1 MNFKNNFRRQIFLVV
16 LGVVLF
22 WGLFNY
28 KLVLGSLSWCIDMLK
43 PFIIGAVIAFILN
56 VPMSGI
62 EKRFYR
68 EPKNEKYKKIARKL
82 KRPVSILL
90 TFLITL
96 GVITLV
102 CWLVIPALA
111 KTIGQL
117 AEDLPVAIKNL
128 GETLKNNKFISEQF
142 AKFDFDTKAVVDKIT
157 HWLNGGENVLGAIS
171 STAGVLKG
179 IFSSVVNFVLG
190 MFFAVYILLQ
200 KEKLEKQC
208 KKMFTAFLPAKV
220 VAGIGKIGHRSV
232 KCFGDFLTGQT
243 IEAIILGSLCG
254 IGMTIFHFP
263 NAMII
268 AVLVACTALIPIVG
282 AFLGFAVG
290 FLLICA
296 GSFKQAVWYIIFM
309 IILQQIEGNLIY
321 PKVVGG
327 SVGLPSLWTL
337 FAITVGGNM
346 FGILGMFLAV
356 PVFSVI
362 YATLSEVVN
371 YRNQE
376 KQVQTNTE
384 KVEPAEEKE
393 KVQKNVQ

>member
-1 MNFKNNFRRQIFLVV
+1 MNLKNKFSKQIFLVV

-28 KLVLGSLSWCIDMLK
+28 KLVLGAVGWCIDMLK
-43 PFIIGAVIAFILN
+43 PFILGAVIAFILN

-62 EKRFYR
+62 EKRFYK
-68 EPKNEKYKKIARKL
+68 EPKKEKSRKIAEKL

-90 TFLITL
+90 TFIIAL
-96 GVITLV
+96 GIITLV

-117 AEDLPVAIKNL
+117 AEDLPVAVKNL
-128 GETLKNNKFISEQF
+128 GESLKNNKFLTEQF
-142 AKFDFDTKAVVDKIT
+142 AKFDFDTKAIIDKIT
-157 HWLNGGENVLGAIS
+157 KWLDGGENVLDAIS
-171 STAGVLKG
+171 STAGVVKG

-190 MFFAVYILLQ
+190 ICFAVYMLAQ
-200 KEKLEKQC
+200 KEKLKAQC
-208 KKMFTAFLPAKV
+208 KKLLNAFLPEKV
-220 VAGIGKIGHRSV
+220 VAGIGKICHRSV

-243 IEAIILGSLCG
+243 LEAIILGTLCG
-254 IGMTIFHFP
+254 LGMTIFRFP

-268 AVLVACTALIPIVG
+268 SVLVACTALIPIVG

-296 GSFKQAVWYIIFM
+296 VSFRQAVMYIIFM

-321 PKVVGG
+321 PKVVGN
-327 SVGLPSLWTL
+327 SVGLPALWTL

-346 FGILGMFLAV
+346 FGIVGMFLAV
-356 PVFSVI
+356 PAFSVI
-362 YATLSEVVN
+362 YATLSEVVT
-371 YRNQE
+371 YRNSLKKTVKAVNEQP
-376 KQVQTNTE
+376 V
-384 KVEPAEEKE
+384 KVTKADE
-393 KVQKNVQ
+393 KNVQ